1 MIKVNSISKSYDD
14 LQVLKDIS
22 FEIQDGEIV
31 SITGASGAGKTT
43 LLNIIGTLDKADSGE
58 ILINGK
64 DITKLSDKELSMF
77 RNKEIGF
84 VFQFHYLLAEFT
96 AFENVIMP
104 AILYGGDRKQAEAK
118 ARELF
123 AILSIN
129 GKEDSYPNE
138 LSGGEQQ
145 RVAIARALIN
155 SPALVLADEPSGNL
169 DSKNA
174 QSLFDLFFLLREKF
188 HQTFVIVT
196 HSEKFSSM
204 SDRKLV
210 ISDGKIISE

>member
-1 MIKVNSISKSYDD
+1 M
-14 LQVLKDIS
+14 KDIS

-96 AFENVIMP
+96 ALENVIMP

-118 ARELF
+118 AKELF

-129 GKEDSYPNE
+129 GKENNFPNE

>member
-1 MIKVNSISKSYDD
+1 MIKLNHISKSFDS

-22 FEIQDGEIV
+22 FEIKDSEIV

-43 LLNIIGTLDKADSGE
+43 LLNIMGTLDKADEGE
-58 ILINGK
+58 LLINGR
-64 DITKLSDKELSMF
+64 DVTKLNDKDLSRF
-77 RNKEIGF
+77 RNEEIGF
-84 VFQFHYLLAEFT
+84 VFQFHYLLAEFN
-96 AFENVIMP
+96 ALENAIMP
-104 AILYGGDRKQAEAK
+104 ALIYGKDKKEAEAK

-123 AILSIN
+123 ETLGIAD
-129 GKEDSYPNE
+129 KEKNFPNE

-155 SPALVLADEPSGNL
+155 SPALILADEPTGNL

-174 QSLFDLFFLLREKF
+174 KALFDLFFVLREKF

-196 HSEKFSSM
+196 HANNLSALC
-204 SDRKLV
+204 DRQLV
-210 ISDGKIISE
+210 ISDGKIIE